1 MDEDCP
7 KCEKGLPPW
16 LATFADLMS
25 LLMCFFVLLLSFAE
39 MDAIRFK
46 RMADSMKDAFGVQ
59 KKIPAN
65 EIVQGIS
72 VIKQEF
78 SPNMVTDPS
87 PVKEI
92 SQKTTE
98 AEKKNPEIKDGKDDQ
113 EKTQSDDQEK
123 TQSNEGEM
131 TEAELLEAAR
141 KQIEEDVKLQALELG
156 ALLRKEI
163 EQGLVSVETGGT
175 KIIVRIREKGSFA
188 SGSADL
194 DPGFSDVLE
203 RIGQAVV
210 DTPGGVVVAGHTDN
224 IPIHNARFRSNWE
237 LSSGRAVSVVHAL
250 LENPEMDPTRVTIE
264 GYADS
269 RPLVPNDTAENRAVN
284 RRVEM
289 VLERGED
296 LDNGEMLD
304 LDRVEGAEEATE
316 AARDAAE
323 EVMEANEGVEKATE
337 KAKEATEG
345 SREAAEGATEEA
357 KEKS

>member
-1 MDEDCP
+1 MADDCP
-7 KCEKGLPPW
+7 KCEEGLPPW

-87 PVKEI
+87 PVREI
-92 SQKTTE
+92 TQKTTE
-98 AEKKNPEIKDGKDDQ
+98 AEKKNPEIKDGKDDG
-113 EKTQSDDQEK
+113 EKTR
-123 TQSNEGEM
+123 SNGEGM

-141 KQIEEDVKLQALELG
+141 KQIEKDVKLQALELG
-156 ALLRKEI
+156 ALLQKEI

-194 DPGFSDVLE
+194 DSGFSDVLE

-224 IPIHNARFRSNWE
+224 IPIHTARFRSNWE

-250 LENPEMDPTRVTIE
+250 LDNTEIDPTRVTIE

-296 LDNGEMLD
+296 LDNGDMLN
-304 LDRVEGAEEATE
+304 LDETDGAEETTE
-316 AARDAAE
+316 EAEDAA
-323 EVMEANEGVEKATE
+323 E
-337 KAKEATEG
+337 KAKEATGG
-345 SREAAEGATEEA
+345 SRKAAEGTTEEA

>member
-1 MDEDCP
+1 MAEDCP
-7 KCEKGLPPW
+7 KCEQGLPPW

-46 RMADSMKDAFGVQ
+46 RMAESMKDAFGVQ

-72 VIKQEF
+72 VIRQEF

-87 PVKEI
+87 PVREI
-92 SQKTTE
+92 TQKTME
-98 AEKKNPEIKDGKDDQ
+98 AEKKNPEIKDGKDDG
-113 EKTQSDDQEK
+113 EKTR
-123 TQSNEGEM
+123 SNEEGM
-131 TEAELLEAAR
+131 TEAELLKAAR

-156 ALLRKEI
+156 ELLRKEI

-210 DTPGGVVVAGHTDN
+210 DTPGGMVVAGHTDN

-250 LENPEMDPTRVTIE
+250 LENPEIDPTRVTIE
-264 GYADS
+264 GHADS

-296 LDNGEMLD
+296 LDNGEMLN
-304 LDRVEGAEEATE
+304 LDGMEGAEETTE

-323 EVMEANEGVEKATE
+323 DVMEANEGVEKATE